1 MEGPDG
7 FSLEW
12 VRYWCLRTGYS
23 VFSWGGWG
31 GWTIFWVMKFF
42 LILRLFFFL
51 VGDSLCKNV
60 FKRLKR
66 TLNSRKQL
74 LDFFSHSAPGTIF
87 SAVFSLQEFFLEIA
101 QHPAPPLKKITVK
114 VQVFGI
120 TLYSNPVDVASLCP
134 TRVKQLSTVA
144 ILLYQFL
151 SCSMSPPP
159 PGGVLNKV

>member
-1 MEGPDG
+1 
-7 FSLEW
+7 
-12 VRYWCLRTGYS
+12 
-23 VFSWGGWG
+23 
-31 GWTIFWVMKFF
+31 MKFF

-60 FKRLKR
+60 FKHQNR

-74 LDFFSHSAPGTIF
+74 LDFFPIAHLARF
-87 SAVFSLQEFFLEIA
+87 FQQFFLCRNFFLEIA

-144 ILLYQFL
+144 ILLYQFF
-151 SCSMSPPP
+151 SCSMSPPG
-159 PGGVLNKV
+159 GGVLNKV